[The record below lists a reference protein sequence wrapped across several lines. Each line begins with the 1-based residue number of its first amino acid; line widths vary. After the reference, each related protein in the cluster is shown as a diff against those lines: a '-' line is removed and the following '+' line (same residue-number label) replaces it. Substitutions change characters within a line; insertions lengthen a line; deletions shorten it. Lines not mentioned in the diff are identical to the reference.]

1 MEMPEQHGEERSWSA
16 FVRRVTG
23 GATQV
28 DIAKRAGLAQTNVG
42 RWLRGDP
49 GAPRADSV
57 IAFARAFNED
67 PVEALIAAGY
77 LENAELTGS
86 GPRTPL
92 SQYSDEEITHEL
104 QSRLRDRRTPDM

>member
-1 MEMPEQHGEERSWSA
+1 MEMTEGSGGEQTWSA

-57 IAFARAFNED
+57 IAFALAFEQD
-67 PVEALIAAGY
+67 PVEALVAAGY
-77 LENAELTGS
+77 LKDEWVSGS